1 MKRPSMS
8 TRFAVAVHTLAF
20 LNDARGEAVR
30 SDTIAESVNTNPVV
44 IRRLLACLAR
54 CGLVSTQLGTG
65 GGARL
70 AKSADDITLLEVH
83 EAVEVGPLFE
93 TPRASPNSECHI
105 GANILPVLDR
115 FTSRAERALQAELA
129 KVTVAQVSRS
139 IQNRVRRYTPRQR
152 VP

>member
-20 LNDARGEAVR
+20 LHDARGEPVR

-44 IRRLLACLAR
+44 IRRLLASLSR
-54 CGLVSTQLGTG
+54 CGLVATQLGTG

-70 AKSADDITLLEVH
+70 AKPAEDITLLDVH
-83 EAVEVGPLFE
+83 EAVEGGPLFE
-93 TPRASPNSECHI
+93 THRSLPNSDCPI

-115 FTSRAERALQAELA
+115 YTARAERALQAELA

-139 IQNRVRRYTPRQR
+139 IHNRVRRYTPR
-152 VP
+152 PT